1 MDAPVAE
8 TVNTPPE
15 PAAEAAAVKRAAAMK
30 PAVMEPARR
39 SARLAASARDASCEM
54 QE

>member
-1 MDAPVAE
+1 MAE

-15 PAAEAAAVKRAAAMK
+15 LPAKAAAVKRA
-30 PAVMEPARR
+30 PARR
-39 SARLAASARDASCEM
+39 PTAMEPVGRSVRLAASARDASCEM